1 MKITKKIFNLS
12 AEEIEIIEGVRE
24 QNNFKT
30 QVEALR
36 YILQSHKNTGI
47 ETERNKEIAEEVL
60 EIFLK
65 SYEASWK
72 RLYMSARQTDKKIS
86 ILMDAVN
93 TVLVENAYEHNISVD
108 IAESPVF
115 SEAKE
120 SLKVKIQKRKQYRDR
135 QRRLKKGREE

>member
-1 MKITKKIFNLS
+1 MTKKIFNLS
-12 AEEIEIIEGVRE
+12 AEELEIIESVRE
-24 QNNFKT
+24 QHNYKT

-36 YILQSHKNTGI
+36 YLLQSYKNGR
-47 ETERNKEIAEEVL
+47 TESEKSKEIAEAVL

-65 SYEASWK
+65 NYEASWK
-72 RLYMSARQTDKKIS
+72 RLYMSTRQTDKKIS

-108 IAESPVF
+108 VAESPVF

-135 QRRLKKGREE
+135 QRRLKKSREE

>member
-36 YILQSHKNTGI
+36 YILQSHKNTGR

-72 RLYMSARQTDKKIS
+72 RLYMSTRQTDKKIS

-135 QRRLKKGREE
+135 QRRLKKSREE

>member
-60 EIFLK
+60 DVFLQN
-65 SYEASWK
+65 YETSWK
-72 RLYMSARQTDKKIS
+72 RLYMSVRQTDKRIS
-86 ILMDAVN
+86 ILMDAIN

-108 IAESPVF
+108 VVESPVL
-115 SEAKE
+115 SEARENMKE
-120 SLKVKIQKRKQYRDR
+120 KIQKRKQRLDK
-135 QRRLKKGREE
+135 QRRLKKGKE